1 MHLQTHNIPN
11 KYCVSISAKELIR
24 GCKYIYNKEI
34 MLLVTVLLMLPPDI
48 PLYSQLSL
56 CSDILFFLVYQNVQ
70 VWGFILH
77 SEDSWP

>member
-1 MHLQTHNIPN
+1 
-11 KYCVSISAKELIR
+11 
-24 GCKYIYNKEI
+24 

-48 PLYSQLSL
+48 PLCSQLSL

-70 VWGFILH
+70 VLRFILH